1 MRDLIHHFKAK
12 KPSISYI
19 YFDFLYGLPH
29 AFDTIQVLDEWK
41 LYQHDRVHAGASIIR
56 AVLVHYKA
64 IDEVPVN
71 RFINDPQ
78 KMILGNHVIH
88 TEYLNLSS
96 FLVLILSHHRNIPP
110 SFDTSILSE
119 KSYKILKTGI
129 FIALLTKNPR
139 REPWALS
146 TV

>member
-29 AFDTIQVLDEWK
+29 AFDAIQVLDEWK
-41 LYQHDRVHAGASIIR
+41 FYQHDRVHAGASIIR

-110 SFDTSILSE
+110 SFDTSIISE
-119 KSYKILKTGI
+119 KSYKILKKGS